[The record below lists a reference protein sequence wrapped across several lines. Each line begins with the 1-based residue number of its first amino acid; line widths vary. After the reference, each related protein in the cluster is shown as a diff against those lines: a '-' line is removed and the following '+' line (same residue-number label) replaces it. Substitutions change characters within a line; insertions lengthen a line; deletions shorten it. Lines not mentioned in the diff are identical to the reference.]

1 MIFVR
6 QQGEVLPSDFL
17 ISRQGAV
24 GRDQP
29 LNANSA
35 AAVAG
40 FLCLGISSDDPGA
53 TSGSR
58 YEQGITRR
66 VAVLHCVATVPSPL
80 MLDTGAIIA
89 TTTDYAAV
97 RELVADVFAEGIEA
111 TVPATVRGN
120 RGRSFVAEEER
131 GGARRAR
138 RETRIGQERH

>member
-40 FLCLGISSDDPGA
+40 FLCLGISLPMILVLLAAPD
-53 TSGSR
+53 TN
-58 YEQGITRR
+58 R
-66 VAVLHCVATVPSPL
+66 VSPAALQCCTV
-80 MLDTGAIIA
+80 
-89 TTTDYAAV
+89 
-97 RELVADVFAEGIEA
+97 
-111 TVPATVRGN
+111 
-120 RGRSFVAEEER
+120 
-131 GGARRAR
+131 
-138 RETRIGQERH
+138 

>member
-66 VAVLHCVATVPSPL
+66 VAVLHCVETVPSPL
-80 MLDTGAIIA
+80 MLDTGAVVA
-89 TTTDYAAV
+89 TTADYAAV

-111 TVPATVRGN
+111 TVQETWTQL
-120 RGRSFVAEEER
+120 
-131 GGARRAR
+131 RR
-138 RETRIGQERH
+138 